1 MGKPRKKDINMA
13 KNMTRKGLAFGA
25 GLALIG
31 STFAA
36 LPAQASTVTLSPS
49 AGTSYNTLT
58 SSTFKL
64 MPVLTGLSSAD
75 YKYLRYKVTN
85 GDAVAFNVDIEQG
98 TTTDGESLSEYGTT
112 VVASDTS
119 YNLTVP
125 SAVTLTVAADAGTT
139 TEVASATNDTVTLKA
154 PTGSFV
160 ANDYVIAADLA
171 LTANTFDNTGGG
183 NDETAIEAFLDSA
196 QRVTSVA
203 TAAIDVLT
211 FTADATLDTAIAN
224 SEVAFGV
231 ASGSAVLQTVKY
243 TSSNG
248 FTEVHVGANVS
259 NFSVGDVVHIS
270 SLAATGVTSGILT
283 AINGFQTITG
293 KTGRYIEFTIA
304 TSLTDDI
311 GVTTAGTIRNMES
324 PVYSDNN
331 FVVMPHDT
339 ASGANASAIGS
350 QNYLKLSP
358 VVLNTTA
365 VATVQAWIDGNQNNT
380 IDAGEITSA
389 AQTVTW
395 KPVGTLSATVGVDSI
410 YAAATSVVAHVTF
423 SGDINY
429 QQIDSGDV
437 TTTLTQ
443 TTDASGSGALSGAT
457 ADTAVAWNSV
467 TSRFESTDGSLGNV
481 ASADVFQVIVEV
493 DNNYDSS
500 INNTKATA
508 SSTVATTVADPT
520 FEANVVNSATAVN
533 TQSSRSDTG
542 SGDVADFATRAG
554 TGSVVKGS
562 TGFDVKV
569 FVGTDAV
576 IALGINGA
584 VVSASVT
591 GGTVT
596 ATDAVTVGGK
606 ALVTGAATVLN
617 LKTDSVG
624 YVTIPVTLGAA
635 DDDDTLTFAFSAYG
649 SSLSSSDLVVTVTD
663 NGGDYSLT
671 QTTPGD
677 LTIEAGDTVAIDYK
691 IVDLFGANVTN
702 GTHSV
707 LFAPTSQ
714 TRTTA
719 ATWSLSVPVVNGA
732 VSLSV
737 VDNGVGVG
745 SFTVNA
751 KLVTNGTTSA
761 LSAGTVN
768 IVVNVV
774 ADKDAATIV
783 AQTLTYGALQ
793 ATDANNDG
801 DYADTG
807 DTDNTAALLLENKT
821 FSNYDS
827 RYNVPTVSAPVVV
840 DGNKVVVGGKVANA
854 AGTAIDG
861 APVTFAANGFLFFD
875 GTSYAMNSI
884 TVHTASTGIASVS
897 AWSSV
902 GGAQS
907 VTMTSGTIT
916 ASQALVYAAGTG
928 TAATFTVT
936 SPAYSA
942 AGTTADVT
950 VTATDKYGNP
960 AKGVSVTLY
969 STGPGYLIN
978 TTGTTLTNG
987 TFSTKLL
994 LGSNDSGSAT
1004 VSAVMTIGGV
1014 ETTQTATITVGTA
1027 PAADAKVNV
1036 GSFKGYVAL
1045 YAKGYKGSK
1054 MTAIVAGKWIKVDSL
1069 ASDFERVVRYTGAG
1083 YDIVTTIYIDGVMI
1097 ETFNVTT
1104 K

>member
-1 MGKPRKKDINMA
+1 MA

-85 GDAVAFNVDIEQG
+85 GDSVEFRADIEQG
-98 TTTDGESLSEYGTT
+98 TSADGEITRQYGT
-112 VVASDTS
+112 S
-119 YNLTVP
+119 
-125 SAVTLTVAADAGTT
+125 TLAAGTA
-139 TEVASATNDTVTLKA
+139 VASAKYQVVEDNGTNVQIDGSGNYGTDAVIVTVASPAGSNFVVGDSVNLVGAFASDVAAGVYVVIDASATKVVLDLGTTNDTAVGEATDAGSTLQ
-154 PTGSFV
+154 TQSRTTDDSFV
-160 ANDYVIAADLA
+160 VIPDDLS
-171 LTANTFDNTGGG
+171 TP
-183 NDETAIEAFLDSA
+183 
-196 QRVTSVA
+196 
-203 TAAIDVLT
+203 
-211 FTADATLDTAIAN
+211 
-224 SEVAFGV
+224 
-231 ASGSAVLQTVKY
+231 GS
-243 TSSNG
+243 
-248 FTEVHVGANVS
+248 
-259 NFSVGDVVHIS
+259 
-270 SLAATGVTSGILT
+270 
-283 AINGFQTITG
+283 
-293 KTGRYIEFTIA
+293 
-304 TSLTDDI
+304 
-311 GVTTAGTIRNMES
+311 
-324 PVYSDNN
+324 
-331 FVVMPHDT
+331 
-339 ASGANASAIGS
+339 NASIIGS

-542 SGDVADFATRAG
+542 AGGDVADFATRAG